1 MNHHP
6 DMLDLLAGRWSGSGS
21 GSYPGIDPFRY
32 AEQLVIAREP
42 DWNMLSVLQRT
53 WLERDGA
60 TGRALHLESG
70 LIQLRDD
77 GSLLYCCGQ
86 DSGRTEVMTG
96 TVARMDGAVRIDWV
110 TTAHSNDARLVRM
123 GRTWWI
129 DGATL
134 RYEAFLST
142 VRTPEYRK
150 HLEATLHRQGS
161 GDAP

>member
-1 MNHHP
+1 MTRHAEIW
-6 DMLDLLAGRWSGSGS
+6 DWLVGSWSGSGC
-21 GSYPGIDPFRY
+21 GSYPGIEPFRY
-32 AEQLVIAREP
+32 TERLVIARED

-53 WLERDGA
+53 WLERDGS
-60 TGRALHLESG
+60 TERALHLESG

-86 DSGRTEVMTG
+86 DSGRTEVMAG
-96 TVARMDGAVRIDWV
+96 TITLAEDALRIDWL
-110 TTAHSNDARLVRM
+110 TTAHSNDARLLRM

-129 DGATL
+129 EGTCL

-150 HLEATLHRQGS
+150 HLEATLQRQA
-161 GDAP
+161 AP

>member
-1 MNHHP
+1 MTSP
-6 DMLDLLAGRWSGSGS
+6 TDIWDRVVGRWSGSGS
-21 GSYPGIDPFRY
+21 GSYPGIEPFRY
-32 AEQLVIAREP
+32 AEHLVIAREP

-77 GSLLYCCGQ
+77 GLLLYCCGQ

-96 TVARMDGAVRIDWV
+96 TVARTDGAMRIDWV

-129 DGATL
+129 DGDTL

-150 HLEATLHRQGS
+150 HLEATLQRQGS
-161 GDAP
+161 RNAT

>member
-1 MNHHP
+1 MIRHAEIW
-6 DMLDLLAGRWSGSGS
+6 DWLVGSWSGSGC
-21 GSYPGIDPFRY
+21 GSYPGIEPFRY
-32 AEQLVIAREP
+32 TERLVIARED

-60 TGRALHLESG
+60 TERALHLESG

-86 DSGRTEVMTG
+86 DSGRTEVMAG
-96 TVARMDGAVRIDWV
+96 TITLAEDALRIDWL
-110 TTAHSNDARLVRM
+110 TTAHSNDARLLRM
-123 GRTWWI
+123 GPTWWI
-129 DGATL
+129 EGTCL

-150 HLEATLHRQGS
+150 HLEATLQRQA
-161 GDAP
+161 AP

>member
-1 MNHHP
+1 MIRHSEIW
-6 DMLDLLAGRWSGSGS
+6 DWLVGSWSGSGR
-21 GSYPGIDPFRY
+21 GSYPGIEPFRY
-32 AEQLVIAREP
+32 TERLVIARED

-60 TGRALHLESG
+60 TERALHLESG

-86 DSGRTEVMTG
+86 DSGRTEVMAGTI
-96 TVARMDGAVRIDWV
+96 TVAADALRIDWL
-110 TTAHSNDARLVRM
+110 TTAHSNDARLLRM

-129 DGATL
+129 DGTCL

-150 HLEATLHRQGS
+150 HLEATLQR
-161 GDAP
+161 